1 MKNMKFI
8 ENQEFSGE
16 RALFMAHDAEVRDC
30 RFFDGESPLK
40 ESKNIK
46 VIGCDFE
53 WKYPLWYSSNVC
65 VKNTIL
71 SENARSG
78 IWYTHEITME
88 SCNIE
93 APKTFRRASGI
104 RLFDVSILNAKETMW
119 SCQNIQLERV
129 AVRGDYFCMNCEN
142 IMAREFKI
150 SGNYAFDG
158 SKNITVENSVL
169 ISKDAFWNAE
179 NVTVR
184 DSVIVG
190 EYLGW
195 NSKNVTFV
203 NCTIE
208 SNQGL
213 CYMDGVKLINCRLVK
228 TDLAFEYSS
237 VEADINSFIDS
248 VKNPLHGYI
257 NAEKIGEII
266 IDENCRQIGECKI
279 TERGEDTCE

>member
-1 MKNMKFI
+1 MKII
-8 ENQEFSGE
+8 ENQELSGE
-16 RALFMAHDAEVRDC
+16 RALFMAREVEVRAC

-40 ESKNIK
+40 ESRNVR

-53 WKYPLWYSSNVC
+53 WKYPLWYSSDVF
-65 VKNTIL
+65 VKETTI
-71 SENARSG
+71 SESARSG
-78 IWYTHEITME
+78 IWYTRNITME
-88 SCNIE
+88 GCNIE
-93 APKTFRRASGI
+93 APKTFRRASEI
-104 RLFDVSILNAKETMW
+104 NLVDVSILNAKETMW
-119 SCQNIQLERV
+119 SCRDISLERV
-129 AVRGDYFCMNCEN
+129 TVRGDYFCMNCES
-142 IMAREFKI
+142 ITAKELRI

-158 SKNITVENSVL
+158 SKDVTVENSIL

-195 NSKNVTFV
+195 NSKNVTFI

-213 CYMDGVKLINCRLVK
+213 CYMDGVKLVNCRLVR

-237 VEADINSFIDS
+237 VEAEVTSFIDS
-248 VKNPLHGYI
+248 VKNPLDGYI
-257 NAEKIGEII
+257 NAEGIGEII
-266 IDENCRQIGECKI
+266 IDENCRETGKCKI
-279 TERGEDTCE
+279 TVRGEDACE